1 MKRKKLNKKAKT
13 IILSIIMIILVINLI
28 YFIMS
33 ILLLTGKIEDYKYL
47 NINDK
52 NKDEIT
58 NLLIEQKDKMFLI
71 SKDLNIDKCIN
82 NIKRIEVVF
91 LFPDGEDYT
100 IYCDD
105 NKYKFSIDDSNY
117 DLPNYISKNGRI
129 GFKIK

>member
-1 MKRKKLNKKAKT
+1 MKKSKKTIKT
-13 IILSIIMIILVINLI
+13 IIISIIMIILIINLI
-28 YFIMS
+28 YFIVS

-52 NKDEIT
+52 NKYEIT

-71 SKDLNIDKCIN
+71 SKDLNIDKCIK

-100 IYCDD
+100 IYCND

-117 DLPNYISKNGRI
+117 DLPNYISTNGRT